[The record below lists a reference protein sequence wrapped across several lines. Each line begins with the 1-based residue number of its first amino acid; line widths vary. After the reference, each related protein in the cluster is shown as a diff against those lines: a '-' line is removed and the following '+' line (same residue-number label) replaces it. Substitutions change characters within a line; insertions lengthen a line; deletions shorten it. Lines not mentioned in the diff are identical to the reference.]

1 MELILCQWPLRPLC
15 TKHGTKTHFHN
26 CAYYPGGHYQDI
38 YPGVLALGQVQV
50 AISPT
55 IVLIINQI
63 WWKTTVLLYFDYRP
77 VPSFAHDTTT
87 HIVVSCAR
95 FRSDHSS
102 TICHSKIA
110 MGFDLWWKI
119 VSEPGPWPSH
129 VWVLVGS
136 GLFIWQVAARSS
148 AATITILS
156 HWHFLGNIS
165 TCLAGCL
172 IIFPAARATP
182 PRMQ

>member
-38 YPGVLALGQVQV
+38 YPGVIALGQVQA
-50 AISPT
+50 AISLT
-55 IVLIINQI
+55 VVLIINQTWGKI
-63 WWKTTVLLYFDYRP
+63 TVLLYFDYRP

-102 TICHSKIA
+102 NIWSSYLVPE
-110 MGFDLWWKI
+110 GKI
-119 VSEPGPWPSH
+119 VSEPSPWSSN

-136 GLFIWQVAARSS
+136 GLFIWQWVARSS